1 MRFDSRLTAI
11 ERRTTPAGDRLLQI
25 IEQNE
30 CLCGPC
36 SERPGR
42 SWTCARTGEM
52 IFTLVLD
59 TPHEPNMPD
68 ELEAA

>member
-1 MRFDSRLTAI
+1 VTTQSRLTSL
-11 ERRTTPAGDRLLQI
+11 ERRIAPADALLQI
-25 IEQNE
+25 IERNA
-30 CLCGPC
+30 CVCGPC

-42 SWTCARTGEM
+42 SWTCARTGET

-59 TPHEPNMPD
+59 TPHDPNMPD